1 MSWLNGLGKPLPP
14 EAVSPY
20 LTIQLTN
27 SALMHRP
34 SYAEYQPPP
43 DLRTAV
49 ACTWVAK
56 TGEGSAPSP
65 IVPDACSDVVILGE
79 AAPHVAGPATRTQHV
94 LVPPGTTVVGI
105 RFRPGATR
113 AAFGCDASELRDAD
127 PELAAVCGSATRT
140 LAESL
145 DRARDGDDPTRAL
158 RSALEAWARGRIVAR
173 IARDADALRA
183 AHRLV
188 IDRSV
193 TVRDVAR
200 DFGWSER
207 RLHREITA
215 TCGYGPKTLQRIV
228 RLQRALRASRAGVA
242 TRPPSLAP
250 TLSRLALDAGY
261 ADQAHMTREF
271 RDLTGFT
278 PRQLLG
284 RSGADVGKWM
294 DD

>member
-1 MSWLNGLGKPLPP
+1 MQ
-14 EAVSPY
+14 SPF
-20 LTIQLTN
+20 
-27 SALMHRP
+27 
-34 SYAEYQPPP
+34 YAEFPPPP
-43 DLRTAV
+43 DLRAAV
-49 ACTWVAK
+49 ACTWVAR
-56 TGEGSAPSP
+56 TGQGTEPSP
-65 IVPDACSDVVILGE
+65 IVPDACSDIVIVGD
-79 AAPHVAGPATRTQHV
+79 AAPHVAGPATTTQHV
-94 LVPPGTTVVGI
+94 LVPAGTTVIGL

-113 AAFGCDASELRDAD
+113 LAFGCDANELRDAD
-127 PELAAVCGSATRT
+127 PELAAVCGSAARM
-140 LAESL
+140 LADVL
-145 DRARDGDDPTRAL
+145 RRARDAEDPTVAL
-158 RSALEAWARGRIVAR
+158 RSAIEAWARTHIAPRID
-173 IARDADALRA
+173 RDAGALRTA
-183 AHRLV
+183 RRLV
-188 IDRSV
+188 IDRTA

-284 RSGADVGKWM
+284 RSVADVGTWM
-294 DD
+294 DEP

>member
-1 MSWLNGLGKPLPP
+1 MQRSG
-14 EAVSPY
+14 
-20 LTIQLTN
+20 
-27 SALMHRP
+27 
-34 SYAEYQPPP
+34 YAEYSPPP

-49 ACTWVAK
+49 ACTWVAR

-65 IVPDACSDVVILGE
+65 IVPDACSDLVIVGD
-79 AAPHVAGPATRTQHV
+79 AAPHVAGPATVTQHV
-94 LVPPGTTVVGI
+94 LVPAGTTVVGI

-127 PELAAVCGSATRT
+127 PELAAVCGSMART

-145 DRARDGDDPTRAL
+145 DQAHEADDPASAL
-158 RSALEAWARGRIVAR
+158 RVALELWARARIVAR
-173 IARDADALRA
+173 VDRDADALRA
-183 AHRLV
+183 ARRLV
-188 IDRSV
+188 IDRTV

-200 DFGWSER
+200 DLGWSER

-284 RSGADVGKWM
+284 RSVADVGRWL
-294 DD
+294 DEQ

>member
-1 MSWLNGLGKPLPP
+1 
-14 EAVSPY
+14 
-20 LTIQLTN
+20 
-27 SALMHRP
+27 
-34 SYAEYQPPP
+34 
-43 DLRTAV
+43 
-49 ACTWVAK
+49 
-56 TGEGSAPSP
+56 
-65 IVPDACSDVVILGE
+65 VPDACSDIVIVGD
-79 AAPHVAGPATRTQHV
+79 AAPHVAGPATTTQHV
-94 LVPPGTTVVGI
+94 LLPAGTTVIGI

-113 AAFGCDASELRDAD
+113 LAFGCDANELRDAD
-127 PELAAVCGSATRT
+127 PELAAVCGAAARILADATN
-140 LAESL
+140 
-145 DRARDGDDPTRAL
+145 RARDAKDPATAL
-158 RSALEAWARGRIVAR
+158 RVALETWTRMRVVPRVDREAEAMRAARRLVVD
-173 IARDADALRA
+173 RDA
-183 AHRLV
+183 
-188 IDRSV
+188 

-242 TRPPSLAP
+242 TRPPNLAP

-284 RSGADVGKWM
+284 RSVADVGKWM
-294 DD
+294 DEG

>member
-1 MSWLNGLGKPLPP
+1 M
-14 EAVSPY
+14 A
-20 LTIQLTN
+20 
-27 SALMHRP
+27 P
-34 SYAEYQPPP
+34 SYTEYPPSP
-43 DLRTAV
+43 DLRAVV
-49 ACTWVAK
+49 ACTWVAQ

-65 IVPDACSDVVILGE
+65 ILPDACSDIVIVGE
-79 AAPHVAGPATRTQHV
+79 APPHVAGPATGTQHV
-94 LVPPGTTVVGI
+94 RVPPGAMVVGI

-113 AAFGCDASELRDAD
+113 AAFACDANELRDAD
-127 PELAAVCGSATRT
+127 PELAAVCGSAAQPLTD
-140 LAESL
+140 SV
-145 DRARDGDDPTRAL
+145 DRAHDADAPDTAL
-158 RSALEAWARGRIVAR
+158 RVALEAWARARIVSR
-173 IARDADALRA
+173 IDRDAAALRVA
-183 AHRLV
+183 RRLV
-188 IDRSV
+188 IDRRA
-193 TVRDVAR
+193 TVRGVAR

-228 RLQRALRASRAGVA
+228 RLQRALRGSRAGVA

-284 RSGADVGKWM
+284 RSVADVGRWL
-294 DD
+294 DEP

>member
-1 MSWLNGLGKPLPP
+1 M
-14 EAVSPY
+14 
-20 LTIQLTN
+20 Q
-27 SALMHRP
+27 HP
-34 SYAEYQPPP
+34 SYAEYPPP
-43 DLRTAV
+43 SDLRAAV
-49 ACTWVAK
+49 ACTWVAR
-56 TGEGSAPSP
+56 TGQGSGPSP
-65 IVPDACSDVVILGE
+65 IVPDACSDIVIVGE
-79 AAPHVAGPATRTQHV
+79 AAPHVAGPATTTQHV

-113 AAFGCDASELRDAD
+113 AAFGCDANELRDAD
-127 PELAAVCGSATRT
+127 PELAAVCGSAVHA
-140 LAESL
+140 LA
-145 DRARDGDDPTRAL
+145 DGIGRARDADDPARAL
-158 RSALEAWARGRIVAR
+158 RSALEAWVRTRIGPR
-173 IARDADALRA
+173 IDGDANALRA
-183 AHRLV
+183 ARRLV
-188 IDRSV
+188 LDRSV
-193 TVRDVAR
+193 MVRDVAR

-242 TRPPSLAP
+242 TRPPTFAP

-284 RSGADVGKWM
+284 RSGADVGRWLE
-294 DD
+294 D

>member
-1 MSWLNGLGKPLPP
+1 MPP
-14 EAVSPY
+14 RYTEFP
-20 LTIQLTN
+20 
-27 SALMHRP
+27 
-34 SYAEYQPPP
+34 PPP
-43 DLRTAV
+43 DLRAAV
-49 ACTWVAK
+49 ACTWVAR

-65 IVPDACSDVVILGE
+65 IVPDACSDLVIVGA
-79 AAPHVAGPATRTQHV
+79 AAPHVAGPATVTQHV
-94 LVPPGTTVVGI
+94 LVPAGTTVVGI

-113 AAFGCDASELRDAD
+113 AAFGCDAHELRDAD
-127 PELAAVCGSATRT
+127 PELAAVCGSAARV
-140 LAESL
+140 LA
-145 DRARDGDDPTRAL
+145 DAVNHAHDAGDPSDAL
-158 RSALEAWARGRIVAR
+158 RSALETWARTRITPR
-173 IARDADALRA
+173 IDRDAHALRA
-183 AHRLV
+183 ARRLV
-188 IDRSV
+188 TDRGA

-207 RLHREITA
+207 RLHREITT

-284 RSGADVGKWM
+284 RSTADVGRWL
-294 DD
+294 DER

>member
-1 MSWLNGLGKPLPP
+1 MQRS
-14 EAVSPY
+14 
-20 LTIQLTN
+20 
-27 SALMHRP
+27 
-34 SYAEYQPPP
+34 SYAEYAPPP
-43 DLRTAV
+43 DLRAVV
-49 ACTWVAK
+49 ACTWVAR
-56 TGEGSAPSP
+56 TGEGSGPSP
-65 IVPDACSDVVILGE
+65 IVPDACSDIVVVGD
-79 AAPHVAGPATRTQHV
+79 AAPHVAGPATTTQHV
-94 LVPPGTTVVGI
+94 HVPRSTTVVGI

-113 AAFGCDASELRDAD
+113 AAFGCDADELRDAD
-127 PELAAVCGSATRT
+127 LELAAVCGSAVRV

-145 DRARDGDDPTRAL
+145 DRARDTHDPT
-158 RSALEAWARGRIVAR
+158 
-173 IARDADALRA
+173 DALRA
-183 AHRLV
+183 ALESWTRARIVAHIDRDAEVLRAARRLV
-188 IDRSV
+188 IDRDA
-193 TVRDVAR
+193 TVRGVAR

-228 RLQRALRASRAGVA
+228 RLQRALRASRVGVA

-284 RSGADVGKWM
+284 RSVADVGRWL
-294 DD
+294 DEQ

>member
-1 MSWLNGLGKPLPP
+1 MGLYREYSPP
-14 EAVSPY
+14 
-20 LTIQLTN
+20 
-27 SALMHRP
+27 H
-34 SYAEYQPPP
+34 
-43 DLRTAV
+43 DLRAVV
-49 ACTWVAK
+49 ACTWVAH
-56 TGEGSAPSP
+56 TGDGSGPSP
-65 IVPDACSDVVILGE
+65 IVPDACSDVVIVGE
-79 AAPHVAGPATRTQHV
+79 AAPHVAGPATTTQHV

-113 AAFGCDASELRDAD
+113 LAFGCDANELRDAD
-127 PELAAVCGSATRT
+127 PELAAVCGMSMRT

-145 DRARDGDDPTRAL
+145 DEARDGDDPTTAL
-158 RSALEAWARGRIVAR
+158 RAALEAWARTRIGRIGH
-173 IARDADALRA
+173 DADALRA
-183 AHRLV
+183 ACRLV
-188 IDRSV
+188 VDRDA

-242 TRPPSLAP
+242 TRPPNLAP

-271 RDLTGFT
+271 RDLTGMT
-278 PRQLLG
+278 PRQLIG
-284 RSGADVGKWM
+284 RSGADVGCWL
-294 DD
+294 DDM

>member
-1 MSWLNGLGKPLPP
+1 M
-14 EAVSPY
+14 
-20 LTIQLTN
+20 QR
-27 SALMHRP
+27 SA
-34 SYAEYQPPP
+34 YAEYAPPP
-43 DLRTAV
+43 DLRAVV
-49 ACTWVAK
+49 ACTWVAR
-56 TGEGSAPSP
+56 TGEGSGPSP
-65 IVPDACSDVVILGE
+65 IVPDACSDIVVVGD
-79 AAPHVAGPATRTQHV
+79 AAPHVAGPATMTQHV
-94 LVPPGTTVVGI
+94 LVPAGTTVVGI

-127 PELAAVCGSATRT
+127 PELAAVCGSAARVLTD
-140 LAESL
+140 SL
-145 DRARDGDDPTRAL
+145 SRAHDADDPPDAL
-158 RSALEAWARGRIVAR
+158 RSALEVWARARIVPR
-173 IARDADALRA
+173 VDRDAHALRA
-183 AHRLV
+183 ARRLV
-188 IDRSV
+188 IDRSA
-193 TVRDVAR
+193 TVRGVAR

-284 RSGADVGKWM
+284 RSAADVGRWLEERE
-294 DD
+294 

>member
-1 MSWLNGLGKPLPP
+1 MGLYREYSPP
-14 EAVSPY
+14 
-20 LTIQLTN
+20 
-27 SALMHRP
+27 H
-34 SYAEYQPPP
+34 
-43 DLRTAV
+43 DLRAVV
-49 ACTWVAK
+49 ACTWVAH
-56 TGEGSAPSP
+56 TGDGSGPSP
-65 IVPDACSDVVILGE
+65 IVPDACSDVVIVGE
-79 AAPHVAGPATRTQHV
+79 AAPHVAGPATTTQHV
-94 LVPPGTTVVGI
+94 LVSPGTTVVGI

-113 AAFGCDASELRDAD
+113 LAFGCDANELRDAD
-127 PELAAVCGSATRT
+127 PELAAVCGMSMRP

-145 DRARDGDDPTRAL
+145 DEARDGDDPTSAL
-158 RSALEAWARGRIVAR
+158 RAALEAWARTRIGRIGHDV
-173 IARDADALRA
+173 DALRA
-183 AHRLV
+183 ACRLV
-188 IDRSV
+188 VDRDA

-284 RSGADVGKWM
+284 RSVADVGKWM
-294 DD
+294 DEG

>member
-1 MSWLNGLGKPLPP
+1 MQYM
-14 EAVSPY
+14 VSR
-20 LTIQLTN
+20 
-27 SALMHRP
+27 MP
-34 SYAEYQPPP
+34 SFYTEYPPPP
-43 DLRTAV
+43 DLRTVV
-49 ACTWVAK
+49 ACTWVAR
-56 TGEGSAPSP
+56 TGERSGPSP
-65 IVPDACSDVVILGE
+65 IVPDACSDVVIVGE
-79 AAPHVAGPATRTQHV
+79 AAPHVAGPATTTQHV
-94 LVPPGTTVVGI
+94 LVPPGTMVVGI

-113 AAFGCDASELRDAD
+113 VAFGCDANELRDAD
-127 PELAAVCGSATRT
+127 PELAAVSGAAART
-140 LAESL
+140 LADSL
-145 DRARDGDDPTRAL
+145 GRAREADDPT
-158 RSALEAWARGRIVAR
+158 S
-173 IARDADALRA
+173 ALRA
-183 AHRLV
+183 ALEVWARVRTVHRIGRDAYALRAARRLV
-188 IDRSV
+188 IDRNA

-207 RLHREITA
+207 RLHREITV

-284 RSGADVGKWM
+284 RSVADVGRWM
-294 DD
+294 DERG